1 MLAMKIPEKVEA
13 RRGSDATFQAAKAR
27 EPIPF
32 RNRLVRDALIQ
43 AAIDPEISEI
53 LGPSADNDAFDF
65 RVIRCGVEE
74 YVYVRSS
81 DDPEIQN
88 PRSSSDI
95 VLCEGDIR
103 REPRLTDARLV
114 WSCRRRWVPPGD
126 RIRIQH
132 ALSENGAMPLIEV
145 SQLATSSPDA
155 VAAVLALVCQDIL
168 EIEIGDVS
176 LSPETVL
183 RRRQRTS

>member
-1 MLAMKIPEKVEA
+1 MLAVKIPEKVES
-13 RRGSDATFQAAKAR
+13 RRAGDATFQAAKAR
-27 EPIPF
+27 EPIPV

-53 LGPSADNDAFDF
+53 LAPSADDDHFDF

-74 YVYVRSS
+74 FVHVRAS

-88 PRSSSDI
+88 PPHNSYV
-95 VLCEGDIR
+95 VLREESIR

-145 SQLATSSPDA
+145 SQFATNSPDA

-168 EIEIGDVS
+168 EIDLNEAG
-176 LSPETVL
+176 LSPETL
-183 RRRQRTS
+183 IRRRHRPS